1 MAATVRALVNGA
13 WLAERLA
20 VAKTAGQPRSGAQLR
35 LIDTSWY
42 LPKTGRNGRNE
53 YRQQHIPGA
62 WFFDLDVASSP
73 DSEFDHMLPSA
84 GHFTQYASQ
93 LGIGG
98 DTHVVVYDGSTFG
111 QYSAPRVWWMF
122 RVFGHNRVSVLDGG
136 LAAWTAQ
143 GFAVES
149 GQEPPVLTT
158 PEQPPFIA
166 ALQPDYVW
174 DYEHVRKK
182 LGQDDFLL
190 MDARSEGRFKGTEPE
205 PREGC
210 PSGHIAGA
218 ISLPFTTMLDP
229 QSKLLRQ
236 TDELDKVFSSRG
248 LTRDTA
254 PVAMCG
260 SGVTACVLILA
271 AHLCG
276 RAFPPLYDGSW
287 GEWARRAGPKMIV
300 TEK

>member
-1 MAATVRALVNGA
+1 MNTKDYCAPNNGEFA
-13 WLAERLA
+13 FGLTQN
-20 VAKTAGQPRSGAQLR
+20 VY
-35 LIDTSWY
+35 I
-42 LPKTGRNGRNE
+42 
-53 YRQQHIPGA
+53 H
-62 WFFDLDVASSP
+62 SSP
-73 DSEFDHMLPSA
+73 SSHRMS
-84 GHFTQYASQ
+84 
-93 LGIGG
+93 IGA

-136 LAAWTAQ
+136 LAAWMAQ
-143 GFAVES
+143 GF
-149 GQEPPVLTT
+149 PPMLTT
-158 PEQPPFIA
+158 TEQPPFPA
-166 ALQPDYVW
+166 ALQPDHVW
-174 DYEHVRKK
+174 RYEDVRPK

-205 PREGC
+205 PREDC
-210 PSGHIAGA
+210 PSGHIEGA

-229 QSKLLRQ
+229 KSKLLRQ
-236 TDELDKVFSSRG
+236 TDELEKEFSSRG

-276 RAFPPLYDGSW
+276 RDIPPLYDGSW
-287 GEWARRAGPKMIV
+287 GEWAKRAGRTGWASRGEVVK
-300 TEK
+300 